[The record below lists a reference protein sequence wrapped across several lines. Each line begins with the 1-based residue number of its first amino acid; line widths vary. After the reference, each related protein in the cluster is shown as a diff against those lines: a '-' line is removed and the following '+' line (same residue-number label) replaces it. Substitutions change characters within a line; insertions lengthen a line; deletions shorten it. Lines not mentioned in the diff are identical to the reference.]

1 MPRVSLPSRSTTGT
15 TANNRSMKSSSKAKG
30 ISGYEDD
37 NLFDFCREP
46 KENPIHDDKG
56 SICSM
61 TNNVQKPRSTG
72 RLGKAT
78 TTGVISVKETE
89 KTSDTG
95 TKQSKS
101 EAKRVVTK
109 SEEAVAPTME
119 EKFDYNNDF
128 TSNNASNSHRAL
140 AVDTRLVLHDPSLEV
155 EAGTRL
161 FLRETA
167 EFLKMC
173 ARKGYL
179 PLYYACC
186 CPQQSYQDNLTTEV
200 TASTLPIRLLT
211 GLTCPESSSP
221 EQEVWNAMFAPI
233 TSTIQNSTGGSK
245 SFKHRSTHD
254 TWHLFVDFGASLQSS
269 KHQ

>member
-1 MPRVSLPSRSTTGT
+1 
-15 TANNRSMKSSSKAKG
+15 MKSSSKAKG
-30 ISGYEDD
+30 FFEVEDD
-37 NLFDFCREP
+37 DLFDFSREP
-46 KENPIHDDKG
+46 KENQIHDGKG

-61 TNNVQKPRSTG
+61 TNNAQKPRSTR
-72 RLGKAT
+72 RLCKAT
-78 TTGVISVKETE
+78 SAGALSRKETE
-89 KTSDTG
+89 QSSDTG
-95 TKQSKS
+95 KKQCRS
-101 EAKRVVTK
+101 EAKRVVKK
-109 SEEAVAPTME
+109 SEEVVATTME
-119 EKFDYNNDF
+119 EKCDYNNDF
-128 TSNNASNSHRAL
+128 TSNNASNTHRAV
-140 AVDTRLVLHDPSLEV
+140 AVDTRMVLHDISLEE

-186 CPQQSYQDNLTTEV
+186 CPPQSYQDNLTTEV

-211 GLTCPESSSP
+211 GWTCPESSSP

-233 TSTIQNSTGGSK
+233 TIQNRSSESK
-245 SFKHRSTHD
+245 KFKNRSTHD
-254 TWHLFVDFGASLQSS
+254 TWRLFVDFGASLQSS